1 MLEGLLIS
9 PSQSPPPSS
18 PPLLTLPLIFPH
30 TLPRP
35 PYSILTPL
43 LPPQQDDQEDRE
55 ELQILPSDNLLL
67 AAKTEDDVCHL
78 EVYVYEDDTSNLYVH
93 HDIML
98 PAIPLCL
105 EWLDIPVGAAVS
117 NTADSRGNFVAIGTM
132 DPEIEIWDLDT
143 IDGLYPNA
151 ILGASSP
158 TAAPTAPK
166 KRSKKPPK
174 ANTTHHVDAVLALAS
189 NRHHRNL
196 LASASADHTVKLWDL
211 NTTHCA
217 RSYAHH
223 TDKVCALAWHPRDT
237 TTLLTGSYDRTV
249 VWADM
254 RAPDAT
260 VPRWGVDS
268 DVEDVRWD
276 PHDTTFFY
284 VSTENGRI
292 HLFDVRVLPAT
303 PAVSK
308 PVWTLQAHDK
318 SVSSFDVNAAIP
330 GFLVS
335 GSTDKTVKL
344 WNTRTA
350 AGGPSMV
357 ASRDLGVGKVFSTRF
372 APDAEVAFRLAV
384 AGSKGVVTVWDT
396 STNAGVRRTFEGR
409 VGDGEE
415 KEERVVAVDESSGES
430 DSEDGEEDEGGAA
443 AAPDGKGLDGWESMD
458 EEE

>member
-1 MLEGLLIS
+1 
-9 PSQSPPPSS
+9 
-18 PPLLTLPLIFPH
+18 
-30 TLPRP
+30 
-35 PYSILTPL
+35 
-43 LPPQQDDQEDRE
+43 
-55 ELQILPSDNLLL
+55 
-67 AAKTEDDVCHL
+67 
-78 EVYVYEDDTSNLYVH
+78 
-93 HDIML
+93 ML

-158 TAAPTAPK
+158 TAAAPTAPK
-166 KRSKKPPK
+166 KRSKKLPK
-174 ANTTHHVDAVLALAS
+174 SNTTHHVDAVLALAS

-276 PHDTTFFY
+276 PHDTTCFY

-292 HLFDVRVLPAT
+292 HLFDVRVLPTT
-303 PAVSK
+303 PAASK

-318 SVSSFDVNAAIP
+318 SVSSFDVNAVIP

-409 VGDGEE
+409 VGDGEG
-415 KEERVVAVDESSGES
+415 KEERVVAVEESSGES
-430 DSEDGEEDEGGAA
+430 DSEDGEEEGGAA
-443 AAPDGKGLDGWESMD
+443 VAEPDGRGLDGWESMD

>member
-1 MLEGLLIS
+1 
-9 PSQSPPPSS
+9 
-18 PPLLTLPLIFPH
+18 
-30 TLPRP
+30 
-35 PYSILTPL
+35 
-43 LPPQQDDQEDRE
+43 
-55 ELQILPSDNLLL
+55 
-67 AAKTEDDVCHL
+67 
-78 EVYVYEDDTSNLYVH
+78 
-93 HDIML
+93 ML

-105 EWLDIPVGAAVS
+105 EWLDIPVGAALT
-117 NTADSRGNFVAIGTM
+117 NTADSRGNYVAIGTM
-132 DPEIEIWDLDT
+132 DPDIEIWDLDT

-151 ILGASSP
+151 ILGAGSN
-158 TAAPTAPK
+158 TAAAAPK
-166 KRSKKPPK
+166 KRSSKKKSPK
-174 ANTTHHVDAVLALAS
+174 ANTTHHVDAILALAS

-211 NTTHCA
+211 NTTQCA

-223 TDKVCALAWHPRDT
+223 TDKVCALAWHPRET

-276 PHDTTFFY
+276 PHDTTYFY
-284 VSTENGRI
+284 VATENGRI
-292 HLFDVRVLPAT
+292 HLFDARTLPAT

-318 SVSSFDVNAAIP
+318 SVSSFDVSPVIP

-344 WNTRTA
+344 WNTQTP

-384 AGSKGVVTVWDT
+384 AGSKGIVTVWDT

-409 VGDGEE
+409 VGEGGDR
-415 KEERVVAVDESSGES
+415 EERVVAVEESSGES
-430 DSEDGEEDEGGAA
+430 DSEDGEEEAA
-443 AAPDGKGLDGWESMD
+443 AAAAEPDGRGLDGWESMD

>member
-1 MLEGLLIS
+1 
-9 PSQSPPPSS
+9 
-18 PPLLTLPLIFPH
+18 
-30 TLPRP
+30 
-35 PYSILTPL
+35 
-43 LPPQQDDQEDRE
+43 
-55 ELQILPSDNLLL
+55 
-67 AAKTEDDVCHL
+67 
-78 EVYVYEDDTSNLYVH
+78 
-93 HDIML
+93 ML

-105 EWLDIPVGAAVS
+105 EWLDIPVGAALT
-117 NTADSRGNFVAIGTM
+117 NTADSRGNYVAIGTM
-132 DPEIEIWDLDT
+132 DPDIEIWDLDT

-151 ILGASSP
+151 ILGAGGN
-158 TAAPTAPK
+158 TAAAAAAAPK
-166 KRSKKPPK
+166 KRSSKKKLPK
-174 ANTTHHVDAVLALAS
+174 ANTTHHVDAILALAS

-211 NTTHCA
+211 NTTQCA

-223 TDKVCALAWHPRDT
+223 TDKVCALAWHPRET

-276 PHDTTFFY
+276 PHDTAYFY
-284 VSTENGRI
+284 VATENGRI
-292 HLFDVRVLPAT
+292 HLFDARTLPAT

-318 SVSSFDVNAAIP
+318 SVSSFDVSPVIP

-344 WNTRTA
+344 WNTQTP

-409 VGDGEE
+409 VGEGGDR
-415 KEERVVAVDESSGES
+415 EERVVAVEESSGES
-430 DSEDGEEDEGGAA
+430 DSEDGEEAA
-443 AAPDGKGLDGWESMD
+443 AEPDGRGLDGWESMD